1 MAFLIS
7 QNNGGIIPGLEYLP
21 AGAITPQ
28 IGMAL
33 VMTDGKLAACGA
45 TTRPQYICATAAES
59 ALTAGTI
66 IPVFRVLEGM
76 LFATTW
82 SAAASAVNA
91 GDLSDAQRRRGMQV
105 TATTTSGVA
114 EVVSMDGTAVGDTV
128 YVRFPA
134 SDKHKKGSDFL
145 WLVSASP
152 RARALTI
159 PYSANAEAPHPHV
172 LSKSAAQGG

>member
-59 ALTAGTI
+59 ALKAGT
-66 IPVFRVLEGM
+66 PC
-76 LFATTW
+76 
-82 SAAASAVNA
+82 SACSRACS
-91 GDLSDAQRRRGMQV
+91 
-105 TATTTSGVA
+105 
-114 EVVSMDGTAVGDTV
+114 
-128 YVRFPA
+128 
-134 SDKHKKGSDFL
+134 
-145 WLVSASP
+145 SP
-152 RARALTI
+152 RPGALLQAR
-159 PYSANAEAPHPHV
+159 
-172 LSKSAAQGG
+172 